1 MNFTIKAIAL
11 AIAIAAPAVSYSQSS
26 NEPVARAQIRA
37 QLVELE
43 RAGYN
48 PSHADNT
55 AYPNDLQAAE
65 ARVAARER
73 TTTSTTGIGGSA
85 NFSAQ
90 SGHHVPI
97 GGWSALYR
105 HH

>member
-1 MNFTIKAIAL
+1 MNFTIKAVAL

-26 NEPVARAQIRA
+26 NEPVTRAQIRA
-37 QLVELE
+37 QLVQLE
-43 RAGYN
+43 RAGYR
-48 PSHADNT
+48 PSAADNM

-65 ARVAARER
+65 ARVAAREG
-73 TTTSTTGIGGSA
+73 TATSTTGVGGSA

-90 SGHHVPI
+90 SGHRVPI
-97 GGWSALYR
+97 GNAMPLYR